1 MSLLRAGRP
10 TATAVL
16 LLGLSV
22 VLSGCIPQGLA
33 FRADE
38 RLTIISP
45 EDRSTVTL
53 PVTIDWDIRDFRIVE
68 PDAEA
73 EPVPDAGYFAVFIDR
88 APMPPGEHLRW
99 IARKDNSCR
108 PADGCPD
115 EEYLNARG
123 IYTTSETELTLE
135 QLPRNTRDDD
145 DRERHRIV
153 IVLLD
158 AAGHRIGESA
168 FEIALDVERSTS

>member
-1 MSLLRAGRP
+1 MPLLRAGRP
-10 TATAVL
+10 AVTALL
-16 LLGLSV
+16 LLGLSLA
-22 VLSGCIPQGLA
+22 LSGCVPEGLA
-33 FRADE
+33 FRTDE

-53 PVTIDWDIRDFRIVE
+53 PVTIDWDIRDFGLAE
-68 PDAEA
+68 PDPDAEPA
-73 EPVPDAGYFAVFIDR
+73 KDAGYFGVFVDT
-88 APMPPGEHLRW
+88 APMPPGEHLSW
-99 IARKDNSCR
+99 IARDDNSCR

-123 IYTTSETELTLE
+123 IYPTSETELTLE

-158 AAGHRIGESA
+158 VTGHRIGESA
-168 FEIALDVERSTS
+168 FEIAIDVERSTP